1 VRGVSDKVLRRV
13 VFEGLATGHHMS
25 DVEEAGL
32 RIVAHAIRR
41 NHSVVPVVA
50 ADETLT
56 IERVRR
62 PCGQHRAVPLGPHDR
77 KSAIV
82 SASQDLERLAAAD
95 EIILN
100 GIEREQHADA
110 AVEIRVED
118 HHVAVA

>member
-1 VRGVSDKVLRRV
+1 MRGVSDKVLRRMI
-13 VFEGLATGHHMS
+13 FEGLATGHHMN
-25 DVEEAGL
+25 DVEESGL

-41 NHSVVPVVA
+41 NHAVVPVVA
-50 ADETLT
+50 ADKTLT

-62 PCGQHRAVPLGPHDR
+62 PCGQHRAVALGPYDR
-77 KSAIV
+77 KSAVV
-82 SASQDLERLAAAD
+82 SAPQDLERLAAAD

-110 AVEIRVED
+110 AVEIRVQD

>member
-1 VRGVSDKVLRRV
+1 VIL
-13 VFEGLATGHHMS
+13 EGLPTGHHMN

-41 NHSVVPVVA
+41 NRAVVPVVA

-62 PCGQHRAVPLGPHDR
+62 PCGQHRAVALGPYDR
-77 KSAIV
+77 KSAVV
-82 SASQDLERLAAAD
+82 SASQDLERLAAPD

-110 AVEIRVED
+110 AVEIRVQD